1 MENCLDLGKKVNNKR
16 LDDQQVLDIFNDLQR
31 ARDPQKAANM
41 LLNIEDAMF
50 QRGTYLVEGADLARK
65 VEKRGR
71 YLNIIAEHR
80 LMELAERA
88 DSEYADP
95 SLGLEAALVGVN
107 ASGIDGNNRSVAAVD
122 SAIFLEHAGGLIAD
136 LKKDGLHTA
145 YVNMRGQLEREV
157 SRVLSDLN
165 MRKPTNAV
173 DASPEAVKIG
183 KIMFKYQRSL
193 LERQNRSGAY
203 IRLKEGR
210 VVQAS
215 HDPGALRKYGYDE
228 WRDFIVKNDMLDFDR
243 MDIAPERIERFLEL
257 SYASIESGI
266 RIANGQTTDDIAKA
280 FKGPMNLA
288 KRQSASGVFTFK
300 DADAWYD
307 YDQKFG
313 RGSLREAFM
322 QDMQSASRSSALMET
337 FGTNPEA
344 MLDKV
349 RDRLLKKHRKN
360 AKKVSRLRRDK
371 AFLTLDAAMAEVTG
385 SVNIGSSSNIAQ
397 WTAGFRNIQT
407 MAKLGGSFIS
417 ALSDVGFIATNRMYQ
432 GRSMVDAWGDAFGA
446 VFRGMNKGQMRDFA
460 DRMGVGL
467 EGQLGDFFQRFNP
480 TDNVNGRLSKTMG
493 TFFKLN
499 LLQPWTESNK
509 RGVSLMIANDLGRE
523 AGKSFDKLPSDLQR
537 VLGSYGID
545 KASWKIARKG
555 VRKGPDKRDYI
566 FPGDIEDTKVRES
579 IFALLVT
586 EADFSV
592 PSPGARERAILRRGY
607 RPGTAAGESIRF
619 VTQFKSFGVTALT
632 KVLGRQVYG
641 YGGKTLADQL
651 KKGAGANLGLAN
663 AIIGTSFLGYFVM
676 QAKEVMRGK
685 EPRPATPETFMAAMM
700 QGGGLGLY
708 GDFLFAETNRFGGG
722 GFVSDLLGPSVSTVG
737 DFSDLLIKAKNAG
750 FNGEKN
756 LGGDA
761 VRLVKNNTPFANLF
775 YTKQAMDYLL
785 WYHLQEMANP
795 GYLQRSER
803 RSQSDSGQ
811 GFLARPSDVIQYGGG
826 FK

>member
-1 MENCLDLGKKVNNKR
+1 MEKCLDLGKKVNNKR
-16 LDDQQVLDIFNDLQR
+16 LNDQQVLDIFNDLQR

-122 SAIFLEHAGGLIAD
+122 DAIFLEHSGGFIAD
-136 LKKDGLHTA
+136 LKQDGLHETFI
-145 YVNMRGQLEREV
+145 NMRGQLEREV

-193 LERQNRSGAY
+193 MERQNRSGAY

-215 HDPGALRKYGYDE
+215 HDPGALRKAGYDE

-243 MDIAPERIERFLEL
+243 MDIAPERVERFLEL

-266 RIANGQTTDDIAKA
+266 RIANGKTTDDIAKA

-300 DADAWYD
+300 NADAWYD

-322 QDMQSASRSSALMET
+322 QDMQSASRSSALMEI

-349 RDRLLKKHRKN
+349 RDRLLKKHRKD

-371 AFLTLDAAMAEVTG
+371 DFLTLDAAMAEVTG
-385 SVNIGSSSNIAQ
+385 SVNIGSSSDIAQ

-446 VFRGMNKGQMRDFA
+446 VFRGMNKGEMRDFA

-523 AGKSFDKLPSDLQR
+523 AGRSFDKLPGDLQR

-545 KASWKIARKG
+545 KASWEVARKG
-555 VRKGPDKRDYI
+555 VKKGPDKRDYI

-579 IFALLVT
+579 IL
-586 EADFSV
+586 
-592 PSPGARERAILRRGY
+592 PC
-607 RPGTAAGESIRF
+607 
-619 VTQFKSFGVTALT
+619 
-632 KVLGRQVYG
+632 
-641 YGGKTLADQL
+641 
-651 KKGAGANLGLAN
+651 
-663 AIIGTSFLGYFVM
+663 
-676 QAKEVMRGK
+676 
-685 EPRPATPETFMAAMM
+685 
-700 QGGGLGLY
+700 
-708 GDFLFAETNRFGGG
+708 
-722 GFVSDLLGPSVSTVG
+722 
-737 DFSDLLIKAKNAG
+737 
-750 FNGEKN
+750 
-756 LGGDA
+756 
-761 VRLVKNNTPFANLF
+761 
-775 YTKQAMDYLL
+775 
-785 WYHLQEMANP
+785 W
-795 GYLQRSER
+795 
-803 RSQSDSGQ
+803 
-811 GFLARPSDVIQYGGG
+811 
-826 FK
+826 

>member
-1 MENCLDLGKKVNNKR
+1 
-16 LDDQQVLDIFNDLQR
+16 
-31 ARDPQKAANM
+31 
-41 LLNIEDAMF
+41 
-50 QRGTYLVEGADLARK
+50 
-65 VEKRGR
+65 
-71 YLNIIAEHR
+71 
-80 LMELAERA
+80 
-88 DSEYADP
+88 
-95 SLGLEAALVGVN
+95 
-107 ASGIDGNNRSVAAVD
+107 
-122 SAIFLEHAGGLIAD
+122 
-136 LKKDGLHTA
+136 
-145 YVNMRGQLEREV
+145 
-157 SRVLSDLN
+157 
-165 MRKPTNAV
+165 
-173 DASPEAVKIG
+173 
-183 KIMFKYQRSL
+183 
-193 LERQNRSGAY
+193 
-203 IRLKEGR
+203 
-210 VVQAS
+210 
-215 HDPGALRKYGYDE
+215 
-228 WRDFIVKNDMLDFDR
+228 
-243 MDIAPERIERFLEL
+243 
-257 SYASIESGI
+257 
-266 RIANGQTTDDIAKA
+266 
-280 FKGPMNLA
+280 
-288 KRQSASGVFTFK
+288 
-300 DADAWYD
+300 
-307 YDQKFG
+307 
-313 RGSLREAFM
+313 M
-322 QDMQSASRSSALMET
+322 QDMQSASRSSALMEI

-349 RDRLLKKHRKN
+349 RSRLLEKHRTNKKKRDRLE
-360 AKKVSRLRRDK
+360 RRAD
-371 AFLTLDAAMAEVTG
+371 FLTLDAAMAEVTG
-385 SVNIGSSSNIAQ
+385 SVNIGSSSDIAQ

-446 VFRGMNKGQMRDFA
+446 VFRGMNKGEMRDFA

-523 AGKSFDKLPSDLQR
+523 AGKSFDKLPGDLQR

-545 KASWKIARKG
+545 KARWEIARKG
-555 VRKGPDKRDYI
+555 VKKGPDKRDYI

-579 IFALLVT
+579 MFALLVT

-641 YGGKTLADQL
+641 YGGKTLSDQL
-651 KKGAGANLGLAN
+651 KKGVGANLGLAN

-685 EPRPATPETFMAAMM
+685 EPRPATPETFMAAML

-722 GFVSDLLGPSVSTVG
+722 GFVSDVLGPSVSTVG
-737 DFSDLLIKAKNAG
+737 DFADLLIKAKNAG
-750 FNGEKN
+750 FNGEEN

-761 VRLVKNNTPFANLF
+761 IRLVKNNTPFANLF

-811 GFLARPSDVIQYGGG
+811 GFLSRPSDVIQYGGG